1 MRPIL
6 AFPLL
11 IFAIAAC
18 GGDSSGPSDST
29 VSIGGNW
36 NLQANVSNSG
46 LQVSCVLVGQV
57 SITQSGEQFNGQASN
72 TEGQCTGPGGSA
84 PFTGDG
90 PLSGGSIDGSQVSY
104 TDGICSYVGT
114 VSGSPVNL
122 IQGNVSCN
130 FPSQGTTVPMN
141 GTWQL
146 SR

>member
-57 SITQSGEQFNGQASN
+57 SITQC
-72 TEGQCTGPGGSA
+72 QCTGPGGSA

-130 FPSQGTTVPMN
+130 FPIQGTNVPMN

>member
-6 AFPLL
+6 VLPVLL
-11 IFAIAAC
+11 FTIAAC
-18 GGDSSGPSDST
+18 GGDSSGPSDAPLSLAG
-29 VSIGGNW
+29 SW

-57 SITQSGEQFNGQASN
+57 SIAQSGEQFNGQASN
-72 TEGQCTGPGGSA
+72 TQGQCTGPGGSE

-90 PLSGGSIDGSQVSY
+90 PLSGGSINGSQVSY

-114 VSGSPVNL
+114 ASGSPVNL
-122 IQGNVSCN
+122 IQGNVGCN
-130 FPSQGTTVPMN
+130 FPIQGTNVPMN